1 MADYDF
7 STLDDKDLEALSRDL
22 LNKKYGL
29 KLQDFRTGRDGGID
43 LRYAG
48 DGPAP
53 KIIAQVK
60 HYLGSGVTKL
70 KHDLLAEYEKVSP
83 LNPEKYLVVTSVSLS
98 AKDKDD
104 MVKASKGLIKQPDD
118 VFGQEDLN
126 ALLREFGD
134 VLKSWYKLWLTNT
147 EVLSR
152 ILNNAS
158 YTRSDFTIETIQK
171 RVKIY
176 VETQDFN
183 EALDI
188 LFEQKVLMI
197 TGVPGIG
204 KTTIA
209 EMIVYHILE
218 KGHELI
224 SVANIDEAEA
234 RFSADPK
241 SKQLFYF
248 DDFLGA
254 NFLEFTSAAGKA
266 SRIALF
272 IERIRNSHNKFML
285 LTTRT
290 VILNKMRQLSDK
302 IERLGLKNNEY
313 EIQLTSYSDF
323 DKARILYKHMYF
335 SELDRELLN
344 VIFHERFYMRIIK
357 HKNYSPRIVEYI
369 TNKKIVHG
377 LSPAQFRAQV
387 VSSLD
392 VPDEIWRHSFE
403 TQIEEAHRAFL
414 FTLFTFKGYA
424 EESLVNK
431 AYLARLEYERT
442 VSGLAFEGNVIDS
455 TVRILQ
461 GGFIDVLYDQSQ
473 KQRYYRYVNPSLAD
487 FIGRVVVGNEV
498 YLTATVHSAVS
509 LQQLEKLN
517 PILMGFTFSPKTQE
531 YLVTAIPSIE
541 HATPSNR
548 DAIDIILLRME
559 MLLDYCPDVERGDL
573 LVKLWDAIPKQSG
586 EGSFDSIRG
595 ILSSAYKCTALEE
608 HLRRNSVDIIS
619 WILNRANSF
628 EDLDTIKTLFDDTM
642 ISPED
647 YLRVPEQRTH
657 METVIKRIVSEEE
670 QVFFDDQRG
679 SVFSE
684 DDFFNLQKDFKKS
697 GGGVVDALLPEN
709 TIDWDGM
716 GDKRN
721 WDEIIEENQIA
732 NAEAQAAHEMHK
744 DIDATHRGLDEQ
756 IHQLFS

>member
-7 STLDDKDLEALSRDL
+7 STLDDKDLESLARDL
-22 LNKKYGL
+22 LNKKYNL
-29 KLQDFRTGRDGGID
+29 ELQDFKTGRDGGID

-48 DGPAP
+48 DGLVP
-53 KIIAQVK
+53 KVIVQVK
-60 HYLGSGVTKL
+60 EYLRSGVTKL
-70 KHDLLAEYEKVSP
+70 KYDLLKEYEKIRP
-83 LNPEKYLVVTSVSLS
+83 LNPERYLVVTSVSLS

-104 MVKASKGLIKQPDD
+104 MFKAAKGLIKKPDD
-118 VFGQEDLN
+118 VFGKEDLN

-134 VLKSWYKLWLTNT
+134 ILKSWYKLWLTNT

-158 YTRSDFTIETIQK
+158 YTRSDFTIEIIRK

-183 EALDI
+183 EALDV

-218 KGHELI
+218 REHELI

-241 SKQLFYF
+241 LKQLFYF

-254 NFLEFTSAAGKA
+254 TYLEFTSAAGKA

-302 IERLGLKNNEY
+302 IERLGLKDNEY

-323 DKARILYKHMYF
+323 DKARILYRHMYF

-344 VIFHERFYMRIIK
+344 VIFHDRFYMRIIK

-369 TNKKIVHG
+369 MNKKIVHS
-377 LSPAQFRAQV
+377 LSPAQFRAKV

-392 VPDEIWRHSFE
+392 VPEEIWRHSFE
-403 TQIEEAHRAFL
+403 TQIEEVHRAFL

-424 EESLVNK
+424 DETLVNK

-442 VSGLAFEGNVIDS
+442 VNGLAFEGNVLDS

-473 KQRYYRYVNPSLAD
+473 EKRYYRYVNPSLAD
-487 FIGRVVVGNEV
+487 FIGRVVVGNLM

-517 PILMGFTFSPKTQE
+517 PILMGFTFNTKTQA
-531 YLVTAIPSIE
+531 YLVTAIPNIE
-541 HATPSNR
+541 LAAPSSR
-548 DAIDIILLRME
+548 DAIDMQLLRME
-559 MLLDYCPDVERGDL
+559 MLLDYCPDVERGKL
-573 LVKLWDAIPKQSG
+573 LVKLWDEIPKQSG

-595 ILSSAYKCTALEE
+595 VLVSAYKCTTLEE
-608 HLRRNSVDIIS
+608 HLRRSSMTIIT

-628 EDLDTIKTLFDDTM
+628 EDLDAIKTLFDDTST
-642 ISPED
+642 SPEV
-647 YLRVPEQRTH
+647 YLSAPEQRTH
-657 METVIKRIVSEEE
+657 MEAAIKRIVSEEE

-684 DDFFNLQKDFKKS
+684 DDFFKLQKDFKKT
-697 GGGVVDALLPEN
+697 GAGVLDALLPEN
-709 TIDWDGM
+709 AIDWNVM
-716 GDKRN
+716 GDNRN
-721 WDEIIEENQIA
+721 WEETIEENQIES
-732 NAEAQAAHEMHK
+732 AEAQAAQEMHK
-744 DIDATHRGLDEQ
+744 DIGAAYGGLDEQ